1 MSFFWLVVVF
11 GWVIPIVIRRMS
23 QDPRRRQIPPRDRG
37 YNRYGGYPGNPY
49 PRGFPNQQPGGQQPG
64 GQQPGGPPLG
74 GPPPGEGAPT
84 PPGEGAW
91 WQQPIPPGSFPGQ
104 TIPEPAPNPGQPDR
118 GQRVPGQSGSGQ
130 SGSGMRRPVPPR
142 MPDQSMPDRS
152 MSGQAFP
159 EPPPMPESSEPQG
172 YRARKLAELD
182 RKFTE
187 QKISLEEYMKARNEV
202 MRG

>member
-1 MSFFWLVVVF
+1 MSFFWLVIVF

-23 QDPRRRQIPPRDRG
+23 QDPRRRRIPPRDRG

-49 PRGFPNQQPGGQQPG
+49 PRGFPGQQPPPQRGPNQPSGGQQPD
-64 GQQPGGPPLG
+64 GQPAGM
-74 GPPPGEGAPT
+74 PPGDGRIPT

-104 TIPEPAPNPGQPDR
+104 TIPDGSTR
-118 GQRVPGQSGSGQ
+118 GQTGS
-130 SGSGMRRPVPPR
+130 VPPR
-142 MPDQSMPDRS
+142 MPDQATP
-152 MSGQAFP
+152 GQTVP

-182 RKFTE
+182 RKFTD

>member
-49 PRGFPNQQPGGQQPG
+49 PRGFPGMQPPPQQGPNQQGSPQQPE
-64 GQQPGGPPLG
+64 GPPV
-74 GPPPGEGAPT
+74 GPPPGESV
-84 PPGEGAW
+84 PPPLGEGAW

-104 TIPEPAPNPGQPDR
+104 TIPEPSPAEGQPA
-118 GQRVPGQSGSGQ
+118 PGQSV
-130 SGSGMRRPVPPR
+130 PVPPR
-142 MPDQSMPDRS
+142 LPDQTMSGQTMP
-152 MSGQAFP
+152 GQAFP

-182 RKFTE
+182 RKFTD